1 MSELESSGPPPARD
15 ARRPGD
21 GGARLHDPLPAA
33 PEQLRTIHNR
43 FGPDGLW
50 AAVRDE
56 SSRTIRAHLGQPEL
70 GIDDLFGPARQ
81 SLETDLGAAVA
92 EALMAAGFEM
102 TLFGLGDLDLG
113 RTGEVIQATV
123 RARHDLEREEA
134 EAGARLAR
142 ARIDAELSR
151 TTRAR
156 RRTPRCATARSTF
169 GASSPRRSPISSPPP
184 GLDQPAGHRC
194 RQPHLHLHLDPHMYP
209 PSLRP
214 RPPSPPRR
222 EPRFGGQGRRPESVR
237 RPRHRGAGR
246 PVARHRHDRIRVVRV
261 SGDTLEQRGGGPG
274 SERPRRRRW
283 KAPDCSAWRPR
294 PCPTTPT
301 WSPSTH
307 KPSSQRTTH

>member
-1 MSELESSGPPPARD
+1 MAWAIFLVVSIPLLGFMLWLLLSASFVRIEPGKLGLLLVRGEATDHALLPGPHFVPALRRRMVQVYPSNELSYRAGDPDNSDPTASELENSGPPLRVML
-15 ARRPGD
+15 GD
-21 GGARLHDPLPAA
+21 RATVELGCTIRFRLQ

-142 ARIDAELSR
+142 ARIDAELEPYYASTSTDAALR
-151 TTRAR
+151 YREVDVWRELASAQPDFITATGFRPAG
-156 RRTPRCATARSTF
+156 RTPMSAAV
-169 GASSPRRSPISSPPP
+169 
-184 GLDQPAGHRC
+184 PA
-194 RQPHLHLHLDPHMYP
+194 P
-209 PSLRP
+209 
-214 RPPSPPRR
+214 
-222 EPRFGGQGRRPESVR
+222 
-237 RPRHRGAGR
+237 A
-246 PVARHRHDRIRVVRV
+246 
-261 SGDTLEQRGGGPG
+261 PG
-274 SERPRRRRW
+274 SAHVPAEP
-283 KAPDCSAWRPR
+283 APSA
-294 PCPTTPT
+294 TE
-301 WSPSTH
+301 
-307 KPSSQRTTH
+307 SSAP